1 MIPTMKPT
9 RGQPKLS
16 TGSSNNVLHPT
27 RPSTTRI
34 GALNMLS
41 AMRSPAPLDKN
52 PLKRSSSAQNLSQLK
67 STVTATATAGALAR
81 VKRTQASSTSA
92 VESPGQASLASLV
105 VRFTASSHLYTI
117 LTLLPL
123 CSISPVLSSYPY
135 ILHLLQ
141 TSSVDFEE
149 RLHDIVAAEVESAI
163 AVAVRNA
170 MEKEMVSVE
179 EAVSNALKAD
189 RNSMDLRA
197 NVNTLV
203 AVIGIVIFERGV
215 WTAWD
220 VCFGDSAWSEVV
232 SVGIGLG
239 ILTAIRVFNIPL
251 AEWRKP

>member
-1 MIPTMKPT
+1 M
-9 RGQPKLS
+9 RSQPADNKNSLKKS
-16 TGSSNNVLHPT
+16 GSS
-27 RPSTTRI
+27 S
-34 GALNMLS
+34 
-41 AMRSPAPLDKN
+41 
-52 PLKRSSSAQNLSQLK
+52 NLSQLQ

-81 VKRTQASSTSA
+81 IVPQASSTAMGSTQQ
-92 VESPGQASLASLV
+92 PSLASLV
-105 VRFTASSHLYTI
+105 
-117 LTLLPL
+117 
-123 CSISPVLSSYPY
+123 
-135 ILHLLQ
+135 
-141 TSSVDFEE
+141 TSSIDFEE

-163 AVAVRNA
+163 AIAVRNA